1 MIRFEHVALGYTDR
15 PVVQGVDLEVP
26 DGKTM
31 VILGDSGSG
40 KSTLLKGVLGILK
53 PQAGQIE
60 VNGSNV
66 GDLEENEL
74 LAYRQRIGMVFQ
86 EGALF
91 DSLTVGENI
100 GFWLWEHTD
109 WNDEKIEERIRT
121 LLRFVGLESVIDKR
135 PDELSGGMK
144 RRVAIARS
152 MAPQDPLV
160 MLYDEPTTGLDP
172 FTSRSICDLIRQ
184 VQSEFRVMSLV
195 VTHDLHDAFRV
206 GGSFFVYPR
215 LSGHPD
221 GEPGKDRAFGRPIHQ
236 DIPFNMTSVRSV
248 GRRESALWR

>member
-1 MIRFEHVALGYTDR
+1 MIRFEHVALGYADR
-15 PVVQGVDLEVP
+15 PVVQDVDLEVP

-184 VQSEFRVMSLV
+184 VQSEFQVMSLV

-206 GGSFFVYPR
+206 GDLFSFIHDSRVILTGNREKIERSDDPFVR
-215 LSGHPD
+215 TFLS
-221 GEPGKDRAFGRPIHQ
+221 
-236 DIPFNMTSVRSV
+236 T
-248 GRRESALWR
+248 

>member
-1 MIRFEHVALGYTDR
+1 MIRFEHVALGYADR
-15 PVVQGVDLEVP
+15 PVVQDVDLEVP

-184 VQSEFRVMSLV
+184 VQSEFQVMSLV

-206 GGSFFVYPR
+206 GDLFSFIHDSRVILTGNREKIERSDDPFIR
-215 LSGHPD
+215 TFLS
-221 GEPGKDRAFGRPIHQ
+221 
-236 DIPFNMTSVRSV
+236 T
-248 GRRESALWR
+248 

>member
-1 MIRFEHVALGYTDR
+1 MIRFEHVALGYADR
-15 PVVQGVDLEVP
+15 PVVQDVDLEVP

-206 GGSFFVYPR
+206 GDLFSFIHDSRVILTGNREKIERSDDPFIR
-215 LSGHPD
+215 TFLS
-221 GEPGKDRAFGRPIHQ
+221 
-236 DIPFNMTSVRSV
+236 T
-248 GRRESALWR
+248 

>member
-1 MIRFEHVALGYTDR
+1 MIRFEQVSLGYSDR
-15 PVVQGVDLEVP
+15 MVIHDVNVEIPE
-26 DGKTM
+26 GKTM

-40 KSTLLKGVLGILK
+40 KSTLLKGILGILK
-53 PQAGQIE
+53 PQTGRID
-60 VNGSNV
+60 VNGASV
-66 GDLEENEL
+66 GDLDEDDL
-74 LAYRQRIGMVFQ
+74 LVYRQRIGMVFQ

-109 WNDEKIEERIRT
+109 WSDEKIEERIRT
-121 LLRFVGLESVIDKR
+121 LLRFVDLESVIDKR

-152 MAPQDPLV
+152 MAPEDPLV

-184 VQSEFRVMSLV
+184 VQGEFKVMSLV

-206 GGSFFVYPR
+206 GDLFSFIHDSTVILTGDREAIERSDDPFIR
-215 LSGHPD
+215 TFLS
-221 GEPGKDRAFGRPIHQ
+221 
-236 DIPFNMTSVRSV
+236 T
-248 GRRESALWR
+248 

>member
-1 MIRFEHVALGYTDR
+1 MIRFEQVSLGYSEKM
-15 PVVQGVDLEVP
+15 VVENVSIDIPE
-26 DGKTM
+26 GKTM

-53 PQAGQIE
+53 PQSGQID

-66 GDLEENEL
+66 GDLDEDEL
-74 LAYRQRIGMVFQ
+74 LVYRQRIGMVFQ

-109 WNDEKIEERIRT
+109 WDDEKIEERIRT
-121 LLRFVGLESVIDKR
+121 LLRFVGLEEVIDKR

-152 MAPQDPLV
+152 MAPQDPVV

-184 VQSEFRVMSLV
+184 VQEEFRVMSLV

-206 GGSFFVYPR
+206 GDLFSFIHDSRVILTGDRQTIERSDDPFIR
-215 LSGHPD
+215 TFLS
-221 GEPGKDRAFGRPIHQ
+221 
-236 DIPFNMTSVRSV
+236 T
-248 GRRESALWR
+248 

>member
-1 MIRFEHVALGYTDR
+1 MIRFEHVALGYADR
-15 PVVQGVDLEVP
+15 PVVQDVDLEVP

-206 GGSFFVYPR
+206 GDLFSF
-215 LSGHPD
+215 
-221 GEPGKDRAFGRPIHQ
+221 IH
-236 DIPFNMTSVRSV
+236 DSRVILTGN
-248 GRRESALWR
+248 REKI

>member
-184 VQSEFRVMSLV
+184 VQSEFQVMSLV

-206 GGSFFVYPR
+206 GDLFSFIHDSRVILTGNREKIERSDDPFVR
-215 LSGHPD
+215 TFLS
-221 GEPGKDRAFGRPIHQ
+221 
-236 DIPFNMTSVRSV
+236 T
-248 GRRESALWR
+248 

>member
-1 MIRFEHVALGYTDR
+1 MIRFENVSLGYTDR
-15 PVVQGVDLEVP
+15 MVIQGVNLEIP
-26 DGKTM
+26 EGKTM

-40 KSTLLKGVLGILK
+40 KSTLLKGVLGILQ
-53 PQAGQIE
+53 PQEGRIE
-60 VNGSNV
+60 VNGANV
-66 GDLEENEL
+66 GDLDEDDL
-74 LAYRQRIGMVFQ
+74 LGYRQRIGMVFQ

-109 WNDEKIEERIRT
+109 WSDAQIEERIRT
-121 LLRFVGLESVIDKR
+121 LLRFVGLEDVIDRR
-135 PDELSGGMK
+135 PDELSGGMR
-144 RRVAIARS
+144 RRVAIARA

-184 VQSEFRVMSLV
+184 VQREFRVMSLV

-206 GGSFFVYPR
+206 GDLFSFIHDSRVILTGDRTVIEGSDDPFIKTF
-215 LSGHPD
+215 LS
-221 GEPGKDRAFGRPIHQ
+221 
-236 DIPFNMTSVRSV
+236 T
-248 GRRESALWR
+248 